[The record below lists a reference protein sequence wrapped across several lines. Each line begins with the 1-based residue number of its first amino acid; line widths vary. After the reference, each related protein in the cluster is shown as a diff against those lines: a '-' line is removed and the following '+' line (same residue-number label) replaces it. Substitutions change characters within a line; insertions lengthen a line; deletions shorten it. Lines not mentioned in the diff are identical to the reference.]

1 MLEKAQTISDKW
13 TLSEESLSSN
23 SAALEWQEEWVSL
36 GARFLHADNFIL
48 PTQVVASTLSRRPH
62 LQQGKRP

>member
-23 SAALEWQEEWVSL
+23 SAALEWQEWVSL

-48 PTQVVASTLSRRPH
+48 PTQVVASTLSRLPH